1 MVCML
6 ASSEV
11 VREVD
16 ASAAWSALWNGQWR
30 VIDHV
35 TRPPSH
41 MIVCHPASA
50 PPSAPA
56 ADRLLSR
63 DEMVLALRRARGEP
77 MKALAADS
85 GRSTAA
91 VRNVLARVSRK
102 LMLRTE
108 VELVLL
114 FGGADNDDVVPPPA
128 GLDATIAGYG
138 PDERLVL
145 RYPWP
150 AWRLPPTLSCA
161 ERTVVLDLLAGASR
175 REIARSRGT
184 SQRTVANQMASI
196 FRKLRVGSR
205 VELLAA
211 LRSR

>member
-16 ASAAWSALWNGQWR
+16 APAAWSALWNGQWR
-30 VIDHV
+30 VVDHV
-35 TRPPSH
+35 AGPPSH
-41 MIVCHPASA
+41 TIVCHPAPHRTSA
-50 PPSAPA
+50 VEA
-56 ADRLLSR
+56 ARLLSR

-91 VRNVLARVSRK
+91 VRNLLARVNRK
-102 LMLRTE
+102 LMLRSE
-108 VELVLL
+108 AQLVLL
-114 FGGADNDDVVPPPA
+114 FGGADHDDVIPPPT
-128 GLDATIAGYG
+128 GLEATIAGYG
-138 PDERLVL
+138 PDEQLLL
-145 RYPWP
+145 RYRWP
-150 AWRLPPTLSCA
+150 AWRVPPTLSCA
-161 ERTVVLDLLAGASR
+161 ERTVVLDFLAGASR